1 MSPRVNYENELALL
15 HDNLEEMGLLVEK
28 NLEQLF
34 VALEKKE
41 KEILEEIRGNDRII
55 NDMERAIE
63 SKCLT
68 LITKQQP
75 IAGDLRFVS
84 ATLKVVT
91 DIERAGD
98 QIVDIAELLL
108 RMEMIDLTAYSE
120 HFEPM
125 VQETCKMVNKAVDA
139 FISRNLE
146 VAEQVIRED
155 DVVDDLFNKV
165 KDEVIAKVKDNKI
178 SADECVDALMIAKH
192 LEKIADYAVNVG
204 EWGVFQETGDLD
216 DKRIL

>member
-15 HDNLEEMGLLVEK
+15 HNNLEEMGLLVEK

-41 KEILEEIRGNDRII
+41 KETLEEIRGNDRII

-84 ATLKVVT
+84 ATL
-91 DIERAGD
+91 
-98 QIVDIAELLL
+98 
-108 RMEMIDLTAYSE
+108 
-120 HFEPM
+120 
-125 VQETCKMVNKAVDA
+125 
-139 FISRNLE
+139 
-146 VAEQVIRED
+146 
-155 DVVDDLFNKV
+155 
-165 KDEVIAKVKDNKI
+165 
-178 SADECVDALMIAKH
+178 
-192 LEKIADYAVNVG
+192 
-204 EWGVFQETGDLD
+204 
-216 DKRIL
+216 